1 MAAVLATFTIEPA
14 EDGYVLHIED
24 DDGQTLE
31 FQATAEQLDLIA
43 EAINEHLEDDFE
55 DIDELDGDE
64 DEEE

>member
-1 MAAVLATFTIEPA
+1 MSGVLATFTIEPA

-55 DIDELDGDE
+55 DIDELDDE
-64 DEEE
+64 DEDE